1 MFDSPLPL
9 FSAIRSLTFYFSFLL
24 HFAFRL
30 FIRPTSVP
38 ALLFFFPRRFFF
50 ESSVVCGRLP
60 LEVHLFKSETSSC
73 RQLRRLAFLDRSHNL
88 TPGCLAGSCCVEVVV
103 PRCINNSRRLS
114 RRSGAQASRHPF
126 HPSSPRRLSS
136 FPFFSFI
143 SQKSRLRLTF
153 DHPPWEP
160 FAADKSRVSSLLCDN
175 SAAEKGHVFPANRAV
190 CASKYV
196 VRRRRKPHLS
206 AIHNCKIAPHLLI
219 IAFFRFKGT
228 AFQKNPA
235 SRVNMRDAAVAA
247 INFSL
252 SLMKGLIRQANLSA
266 SFSNARPPFSETPVE
281 ERGPCAVQ
289 NGTIYNA

>member
-1 MFDSPLPL
+1 M
-9 FSAIRSLTFYFSFLL
+9 
-24 HFAFRL
+24 
-30 FIRPTSVP
+30 
-38 ALLFFFPRRFFF
+38 
-50 ESSVVCGRLP
+50 
-60 LEVHLFKSETSSC
+60 
-73 RQLRRLAFLDRSHNL
+73 Q
-88 TPGCLAGSCCVEVVV
+88 VVV
-103 PRCINNSRRLS
+103 PRCVNNSRRLS

-136 FPFFSFI
+136 FPLFSFI

-175 SAAEKGHVFPANRAV
+175 SAAEKGHALPANRAV

-206 AIHNCKIAPHLLI
+206 LIHNCKIAPHLLI

-228 AFQKNPA
+228 AFQKKPA

-252 SLMKGLIRQANLSA
+252 SLMKGLIRQQISRLPFQMPGPHSA
-266 SFSNARPPFSETPVE
+266 R
-281 ERGPCAVQ
+281 RRWKKGGPAPCKMAPSTTRSQ
-289 NGTIYNA
+289 K